1 MFSLAMAVLKV
12 GGIALFG
19 ITAFWASGFS
29 FGQTPNG
36 GGASQV
42 TGFIAS
48 VALAILAF
56 KGFTTITNSGA
67 EVTDPHRNVGRAIVL
82 SILICAIVYLLVAFA
97 VGSSLPIYQIVAAKD
112 YALAEAARPA
122 LGQTGFFLTVV
133 LALVATASG
142 LIASVFAVTRMLA
155 MLTEM
160 KMIPHSHFGMSGTI
174 KDHTLIYTV
183 VIAGFLTVFFD
194 LSRIASLG
202 AFFYLVMDMIIH
214 AGVYRHLRHEI
225 GARGWIMLTAIALD
239 AIVLSAF
246 AAIKW
251 QSDPLIV
258 VLGFIGMALMTLWMQ
273 FGLKFIPHTSD
284 FSQDALLTI
293 FGLMPRIAAGSMTAY
308 LVSQHH
314 DIWAFLFWKRK
325 TKGRF
330 LWLRNNASTLVS
342 QAIDTIIFCTIALW
356 GVFDSSTWY
365 QILVST
371 YFIKLFVA
379 VIDTPF
385 IYLAK
390 RLSKTV
396 LAKESTAHR
405 L

>member
-1 MFSLAMAVLKV
+1 MEMDSAVISNSLL
-12 GGIALFG
+12 
-19 ITAFWASGFS
+19 W
-29 FGQTPNG
+29 
-36 GGASQV
+36 
-42 TGFIAS
+42 TGF
-48 VALAILAF
+48 VLANL
-56 KGFTTITNSGA
+56 GLT
-67 EVTDPHRNVGRAIVL
+67 
-82 SILICAIVYLLVAFA
+82 LLVFRFF
-97 VGSSLPIYQIVAAKD
+97 GRYGLYTIIVAAVITANIQVVKTVEVFGFVSTLGNILYGGIFFATD
-112 YALAEAARPA
+112 ILTEVYGKKAAR
-122 LGQTGFFLTVV
+122 
-133 LALVATASG
+133 
-142 LIASVFAVTRMLA
+142 R
-155 MLTEM
+155 
-160 KMIPHSHFGMSGTI
+160 
-174 KDHTLIYTV
+174 
-183 VIAGFLTVFFD
+183 
-194 LSRIASLG
+194 
-202 AFFYLVMDMIIH
+202 
-214 AGVYRHLRHEI
+214 GV
-225 GARGWIMLTAIALD
+225 W
-239 AIVLSAF
+239 
-246 AAIKW
+246 
-251 QSDPLIV
+251 
-258 VLGFIGMALMTLWMQ
+258 LGFIGMVLITLWMQ

-284 FSQDALLTI
+284 FSQDAFLTI

-396 LAKESTAHR
+396 LAKESTADR